1 MHFDETRINHM
12 TEKKSTYNAAAQKKY
27 DQKRKKLAAVVMND
41 EYEKIHAHMTAKGF
55 TSVNSYLLHLIHED
69 MSQTEN
75 S

>member
-1 MHFDETRINHM
+1 M

-27 DQKRKKLAAVVMND
+27 DQKRKKIGATVMND

-69 MSQTEN
+69 MKQAEHD
-75 S
+75 

>member
-1 MHFDETRINHM
+1 
-12 TEKKSTYNAAAQKKY
+12 
-27 DQKRKKLAAVVMND
+27 MND
-41 EYEKIHAHMTAKGF
+41 EYEKIHAHMSKKGF